1 MKTYI
6 SILRGI
12 NVSGQKLIK
21 MKSLQEMY
29 VGLDFRNVRT
39 YIQSGNVVFESNA
52 PEAGNLEKTISA
64 AILKTFGFE
73 VPVIVLGKEE
83 LRSISEHNPFIRQRG
98 EDIARL
104 HVAILSA
111 EPEHSLTETIGHDEY
126 LPDEFYISGRSIYLF
141 CPNGY
146 GNTKLSNTFYEKK
159 LKVMATTRNWKTVLE
174 LVKISE

>member
-21 MKSLQEMY
+21 MNALKEMY
-29 VGLDFRNVRT
+29 QGLDFRNVRT
-39 YIQSGNVVFESNA
+39 YIQSGNGVFESNA
-52 PEAGNLEKTISA
+52 QEIRILEKTISA

-83 LRSISEHNPFIRQRG
+83 LRNISDYNTFISERG

-104 HVAILSA
+104 YVTFLSA
-111 EPEHSLTETIGHDEY
+111 EPEHSLTDSIMHEEY
-126 LPDEFYISGRSIYLF
+126 LPDEFYYSGKSIYLF

-146 GNTKLSNTFYEKK
+146 GNTKLSNTFFEKR
-159 LKVMATTRNWKTVLE
+159 LKVRATTRNWKTVLE
-174 LVKISE
+174 LVKMSG

>member
-6 SILRGI
+6 SIFRGI
-12 NVSGQKLIK
+12 NVSGHKMIK

-29 VGLDFRNVRT
+29 KGLDFRSVRT

-52 PEAGNLEKTISA
+52 PEIRILEKTISA

-83 LRSISEHNPFIRQRG
+83 LRNISDHNTFISERG

-104 HVAILSA
+104 HVTVLSA

-126 LPDEFYISGRSIYLF
+126 LPDEFYISGKSVYLF

-146 GNTKLSNTFYEKK
+146 GNTKLSNTFFEKR
-159 LKVMATTRNWKTVLE
+159 LKVRATTRNWKTVLE
-174 LVKISE
+174 LVRMSG